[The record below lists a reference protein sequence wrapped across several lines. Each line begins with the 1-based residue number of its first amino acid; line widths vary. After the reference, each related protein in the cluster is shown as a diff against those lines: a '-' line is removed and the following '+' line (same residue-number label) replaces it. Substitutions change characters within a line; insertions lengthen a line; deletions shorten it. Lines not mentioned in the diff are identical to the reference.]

1 MTTDTAVIEESP
13 RKRWRRWVILAVL
26 TLIVLLNAFIAFW
39 LFWTGKPAAQLPVVR
54 ALTRNQPPHFLFSIY
69 GVQRPLGVAV
79 SPDGQ
84 RIYVVEGGG
93 DRLVRI
99 FSRSG
104 KPLGSLPPPSEQFG
118 MRSPRYVTVDPQGEV
133 YVSDRINLKVLV
145 YSPQGELIDEIGDPE
160 DGGTWA
166 PLGLSVGPAGEL
178 YVTEASVDGH
188 RIVVFDS
195 LGEPR
200 AVFGEE
206 GEEPGQILFANGV
219 IADDKG
225 RIFVSNGNNGR
236 IDVFAPDG
244 TYLESVSGSDAGA
257 LALPRGM
264 ALDDLG
270 RLYVVD
276 TVNQNVVV
284 FDVEG
289 PRPKF
294 LFSFGGY
301 GIGDGQWR
309 YPVGIAVDGSARVYV
324 TDRVNNRIQ
333 VWSY

>member
-1 MTTDTAVIEESP
+1 MTTDILTEERP
-13 RKRWRRWVILAVL
+13 RRPWVRWAILGGL
-26 TLIVLLNAFIAFW
+26 TLVVLLNALIAFW
-39 LFWTGKPAAQLPVVR
+39 LFWTGKPATQLPVVN
-54 ALTRNQPPHFLFSIY
+54 ALTRDEAPHFLFSVY
-69 GVQRPLGVAV
+69 GAQGPLGVAL

-84 RIYVVEGGG
+84 RVYVAEGDGE
-93 DRLVRI
+93 RLVRI
-99 FSRSG
+99 FDRSG
-104 KPLGSLPPPSEQFG
+104 KPLGNLEPPSEQFG
-118 MRSPRYVTVDPQGEV
+118 MSSPRYVAVDTTGQV
-133 YVSDRINLKVLV
+133 YVSDGMVQKILV
-145 YSPQGELIDEIGDPE
+145 YSPEGKLINELAGPKDEGA
-160 DGGTWA
+160 WA
-166 PLGLSVGPAGEL
+166 PLALSVGPTGDL
-178 YVTEASVDGH
+178 YVTEASSQRQRVLVLDGQGGTK
-188 RIVVFDS
+188 
-195 LGEPR
+195 L
-200 AVFGEE
+200 AFGEA
-206 GEEPGQILFANGV
+206 GENPGQISFANGV

-236 IDVFAPDG
+236 VDIFAPDG
-244 TYLESVSGSDAGA
+244 TYLESISGSEAGSFG
-257 LALPRGM
+257 LPRGL

-276 TVNQNVVV
+276 AVSQDVVV

-309 YPVGIAVDGSARVYV
+309 YPVGIAVDGSGRVYV